1 MQNLQSN
8 NYEGCIVINIFV
20 MYSCTFSYI
29 VTNEVIVCTK
39 IYTVQAATSKS
50 EYGGGFF
57 QIHEKVE
64 QIIVHQTQRV
74 L

>member
-50 EYGGGFF
+50 EYGGFF
-57 QIHEKVE
+57 FSDP
-64 QIIVHQTQRV
+64 
-74 L
+74 